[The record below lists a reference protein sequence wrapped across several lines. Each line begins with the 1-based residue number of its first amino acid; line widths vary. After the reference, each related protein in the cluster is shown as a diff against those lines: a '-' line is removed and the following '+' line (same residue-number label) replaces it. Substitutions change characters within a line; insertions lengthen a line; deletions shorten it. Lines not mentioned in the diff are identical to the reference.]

1 MQFRWMSASVLAM
14 LLSGCGGTDT
24 QTDSVAVQEEK
35 TVMETSPVEG
45 VTFRFIET
53 NGIRM
58 RIAEMGDEGPLV
70 LLVHG
75 WPESWFSWRHQIPA
89 LANAGYRVVVPEMRG
104 YGKTDAP
111 ESVDDYDIVHLA
123 ADMVGVLDA
132 IGVKEGEEK
141 ATIVGHDWG
150 AIVAV
155 NSVLLHPERFSSL
168 VLMSVPYGGRAAAS
182 PLESMTARFGDN
194 FFYIL
199 YHNEPGGVAEA
210 EYDAD
215 PRGLLSRLYLSP
227 GADRETPEVIDP
239 KRSAGGWIPRL
250 GAPKGLPG
258 WLDQEE
264 LDYYVTQFESSGFR
278 GGVNYY
284 RNFQRNWEIT
294 EHLADAKIEVPTLFI
309 AGQKDVVIG
318 GATAPTLTTMME
330 GVINDLRGVV
340 IVPEIGHWIQQEDPA
355 ATNAALL
362 GFLKSL

>member
-14 LLSGCGGTDT
+14 LVSGCGGTDT

-58 RIAEMGDEGPLV
+58 HIAEMGDDGPLV
-70 LLVHG
+70 LLAHG
-75 WPESWFSWRHQIPA
+75 WPESWYSWRHQIPA

-111 ESVDDYDIVHLA
+111 ASIEDYDIVHLA

-132 IGVKEGEEK
+132 LGEEK

-150 AIVAV
+150 AVVAA

-168 VLMSVPYGGRAAAS
+168 VLMSVPHRPRGATSPMAA
-182 PLESMTARFGDN
+182 MTAQVGDD

-210 EYDAD
+210 EYDGN

-227 GADRETPEVIDP
+227 GSPREAPEVTDP

-250 GAPKGLPG
+250 GAATGLPD
-258 WLDQEE
+258 WLTQAD
-264 LDYYVTQFESSGFR
+264 LDYYVAQFESTGFR

-309 AGQKDVVIG
+309 AGEKDVVIR
-318 GATAPTLTTMME
+318 GATAPMLTGMMAE
-330 GVINDLRGVV
+330 VVSDLRDVV
-340 IVPEIGHWIQQEDPA
+340 LVPEIGHWIQQEDPV